1 MLKTKPAVIT
11 DVGIDMQLR
20 NLNGETI
27 EFTKLVVGDGV
38 YSDSESEPEFLRKMV
53 SLKSPKQQFGV
64 SSISMVDNEK
74 IVASTVITNYE
85 LEEGYTIRELGLYAR
100 IKGDPESEGL
110 VSLSL
115 AEIEDTFPAYD
126 GNVVSRII
134 SRFQF
139 SVSDSDTVQLSYL
152 HDPVALVEDVDAK
165 IAVIQSEID
174 EEKALRASLEEYGF
188 VKLSDSSEVSD
199 STGLALP
206 VTEKN
211 ASIPGT
217 LANQLEAKGA
227 ELNEKIG
234 AKVVITSDDTT
245 PPDDHSVLWVH
256 G

>member
-1 MLKTKPAVIT
+1 MLQTKSAVIT
-11 DVGIDMQLR
+11 DIGVNIQLR
-20 NLNGETI
+20 NMNGETV

-38 YSDSESEPEFLRKMV
+38 YTEAESTPDALRKAI

-64 SSISMVDNEK
+64 SSVSMVDNEK

-85 LEEGYTIRELGLYAR
+85 LEDGYTIRELGLYAR
-100 IKGDPESEGL
+100 IKGNPESEGL
-110 VSLSL
+110 IAVSL
-115 AEIEDTFPAYD
+115 AEIEDTLPAYD
-126 GNVVSRII
+126 GKAVSRII

-139 SVSDSDTVQLSYL
+139 TVSDSDTVQLSYL

-165 IAVIQSEID
+165 IADLQSKIND
-174 EEKALRASLEEYGF
+174 TKDLRASLEEYGM
-188 VKLSDSSEVSD
+188 VKMSDASD
-199 STGLALP
+199 VTDATGLALP
-206 VTEKN
+206 ATEKN
-211 ASIPGT
+211 TSIPGT
-217 LANQLEAKGA
+217 LAYQLEAKGA